1 MLVDAHGRE
10 INYLRLSV
18 TQKCNFR
25 CLYCM
30 PKIPF
35 DHVLQEDLLSF
46 EELFIFVRALIDRGV
61 VKSASQ
67 GVSPCCVRI

>member
-18 TQKCNFR
+18 TQKCNFC